1 MVYKKSDKTELRKD
15 EKRKLIF
22 EAAAKVFAEKGYN
35 NTSIKDIT
43 NASKVS
49 VGTFYLYFKNKEEL
63 FEDLYTHMEQIISN
77 IKNYAMEK
85 EVSVAAERF
94 ANVVAASMWVY
105 QKYRQLA
112 KILLVEALRINSRFE
127 QRYQEL
133 VMKSCEDME
142 GILKH
147 LKTKEIIDV
156 PDVKVAAI
164 VHEGSFNYAI
174 SYWLRI
180 DDETDF
186 KEYGYPLAVSSLQ
199 ALKIEF
205 SKEDIQRTI
214 KNMFIELD
222 NVADDLIELNTL
234 EVTF

>member
-1 MVYKKSDKTELRKD
+1 MVYKKSDKTESRKD

-22 EAAAKVFAEKGYN
+22 ETASKVFAEKGYN

-43 NASKVS
+43 NKAEVS

-63 FEDLYTHMEQIISN
+63 FEELYDHMEQIISN
-77 IKNYAMEK
+77 IKNYAMKK
-85 EVSVAAERF
+85 ETSVASEKF
-94 ANVVAASMWVY
+94 ANVVAASIWTY

-127 QRYQEL
+127 ERYQEL

-142 GILKH
+142 GILKR
-147 LKTKEIIDV
+147 LKAIGIIDV
-156 PDVKVAAI
+156 PDVKVSAI

-174 SYWLRI
+174 SYWLRT
-180 DDETDF
+180 DDKTDF
-186 KEYGYPLAVSSLQ
+186 KEYCYPLAVSSLQ
-199 ALKIEF
+199 SLKIEF

-214 KNMFIELD
+214 KSMFLELD
-222 NVADDLIELNTL
+222 KVADELIK
-234 EVTF
+234 FS

>member
-15 EKRKLIF
+15 EKRNLIF
-22 EAAAKVFAEKGYN
+22 ETAAKVFAEKGYN
-35 NTSIKDIT
+35 NTSIKDIANT
-43 NASKVS
+43 AEVS
-49 VGTFYLYFKNKEEL
+49 VGTFYLYFRNKEEL
-63 FEDLYTHMEQIISN
+63 FEELYTQMEQIISN
-77 IKNYAMEK
+77 IKNYAMKK

-94 ANVVAASMWVY
+94 ANVVAASMWTY

-133 VMKSCEDME
+133 VMKSCEEME
-142 GILKH
+142 EILKH
-147 LKTKEIIDV
+147 LKAKGIIDV

-174 SYWLRI
+174 SYWLRT
-180 DDETDF
+180 DDKTDF

-199 ALKIEF
+199 SLKIEF
-205 SKEDIQRTI
+205 SKEDIKRTI
-214 KNMFIELD
+214 GSMFLELD
-222 NVADDLIELNTL
+222 KVADEIIR
-234 EVTF
+234 FR

>member
-1 MVYKKSDKTELRKD
+1 MVYKKTDKTELRKD

-22 EAAAKVFAEKGYN
+22 ETAAKVFAEKGYN
-35 NTSIKDIT
+35 NTSIKDI
-43 NASKVS
+43 ASKAEVS

-63 FEDLYTHMEQIISN
+63 FEELYDQMEQIISS
-77 IKNYAMEK
+77 IKNYAMKK

-94 ANVVAASMWVY
+94 ANVVAASMWTY

-127 QRYQEL
+127 EKYQEL

-147 LKTKEIIDV
+147 LKAIGIIDV
-156 PDVKVAAI
+156 PDVKVSAI

-174 SYWLRI
+174 SYWLRTE
-180 DDETDF
+180 DKTDF

-199 ALKIEF
+199 SLKIEF
-205 SKEDIQRTI
+205 SKEDIQSTI
-214 KNMFIELD
+214 KSMFLELD
-222 NVADDLIELNTL
+222 RVADEIIK
-234 EVTF
+234 FK